1 MNIGLWLAL
10 LNYRVFRPIT
20 LSNCQRKL
28 KAMAG
33 RTWFRVPTAG
43 PSFLSKSTCILNK
56 VRRQSITFIPLLY
69 FGSLFF
75 TMHRLSTSKSQNSN
89 HLSFSNS
96 SNSKQLL
103 SIGYTSVQEA
113 PRGGTILLYPN
124 CARQALSF
132 RHFGIGSW
140 GIVWF
145 LSTNH
150 LLIRNLKNLLEVILI
165 YFESKQK

>member
-1 MNIGLWLAL
+1 
-10 LNYRVFRPIT
+10 
-20 LSNCQRKL
+20 
-28 KAMAG
+28 MAG
-33 RTWFRVPTAG
+33 STRFRVPTMG

-113 PRGGTILLYPN
+113 PRGTILLYPN
-124 CARQALSF
+124 FVQQALSF
-132 RHFGIGSW
+132 QHFGIGSW